1 MSNELAT
8 LEINFRTYINEKGLG
23 EESYKVA
30 AAEYSE
36 EIKTLKEKIKNNA
49 ELVRI

>member
-23 EESYKVA
+23 EE
-30 AAEYSE
+30 
-36 EIKTLKEKIKNNA
+36 IKTLKEKIKNNA